1 MTLRSKTT
9 ALLACL
15 ITLTL
20 VLSGLVMLHYQQ
32 QALKE
37 SIFQGAEGMASTTA
51 QAITTFLH
59 DATHDAQLIASTL
72 APENLQQ
79 NQVAQ
84 MEDHL
89 RNMLALNPKFSN
101 GLFVLNHE
109 GRLMADYPAHPELHG
124 KYFAHRDYFQRT
136 LAQGRGAVGTPYHSA
151 RTGKPVLTFTGV
163 IRDRGGKLIG
173 IVGCSTDL
181 LSPVA
186 LGNLRMLRLGETG
199 YLYLIDSTRLMIM
212 HPMDERILKRD
223 VPPGANALL
232 DAALAGFNGVGETV
246 DGPHGTGAGF
256 KGFEGVGDTINS
268 RGIPML
274 LALKHIPNTDWI
286 LGVQQPQA
294 EAYRPLTAARARIA
308 LITAASLAIAALLGS
323 VFVKRITRP
332 LTDLHL
338 ATIHIGQE
346 LQKKSG
352 HLGREYSQGLLR
364 RVRSNDEIGSLARSF
379 STLVGELDLAL
390 TASHKA
396 AQDWARTFDAVHDA
410 IFILTPDQQVQQ
422 RNRVASDWFPGAGG
436 PGNHPDC
443 KDLVFGSAAPPDGW
457 HDLATLQE
465 GQHMHAVF
473 DNATRPGVFELHA
486 SPITEN
492 GRTLGAVLVLRDI
505 TNARR
510 AEQRIHELAFF
521 DALTGL
527 PNRPLLMDRMQQALA
542 LAQRHQQ
549 PMAVLFLDLDRFK
562 QVNDTLGH
570 ASGDELLKQVA
581 GRLLGCLRKNDSV
594 ARLGGDEFV
603 LLALDITNTQGAAAI
618 AKKIIEVLPLPYRI
632 AGQEVHV
639 TTSIGIALY
648 PDDGSDSPTLLRNA
662 DHAMYVAKQ
671 RGRNAFQFF
680 SVASGSNGADRR
692 S

>member
-1 MTLRSKTT
+1 MTLRCKTT

-15 ITLTL
+15 TTLTL
-20 VLSGLVMLHYQQ
+20 LLSGLVMLHYQQ

-37 SIFQGAEGMASTTA
+37 SIFQGAEGMANTTT

-59 DATHDAQLIASTL
+59 DATQDAQLIASTL
-72 APENLQQ
+72 APESLQK

-84 MEDHL
+84 MQAHL
-89 RNMLALNPKFSN
+89 QSMLALNPQFSN

-136 LAQGRGAVGTPYHSA
+136 LARGRGAIGTPYHSA

-163 IRDRGGKLIG
+163 VRDRSGKLIG

-181 LSPVA
+181 LSPAA

-212 HPMDERILKRD
+212 HPTDERILKRD
-223 VPPGANALL
+223 VPQGANALL
-232 DAALAGFNGVGETV
+232 DAALAGFSGVGETI

-256 KGFEGVGDTINS
+256 KGFEGAGDTVNS
-268 RGIPML
+268 RGVPML
-274 LALKHIPNTDWI
+274 LALKHVPNTDWI

-294 EAYRPLTAARARIA
+294 EAYRPLLAARARIA
-308 LITAASLAIAALLGS
+308 LITAASLAIAVLLGT

-332 LTDLHL
+332 LTDLHQ
-338 ATIHIGQE
+338 ATLHIGQA
-346 LQKKSG
+346 LQKNTG
-352 HLGREYSQGLLR
+352 QLACAHSQALLQ
-364 RVRSNDEIGSLARSF
+364 RVRSNDEIGSLATSF
-379 STLVGELDLAL
+379 AALIGQLDLAM

-396 AQDWARTFDAVHDA
+396 AQDWARTFDAVQDA
-410 IFILTPDQQVQQ
+410 LFILDPQRQVQ
-422 RNRVASDWFPGAGG
+422 RLNRVASEWFPDAS
-436 PGNHPDC
+436 PSLPTLDC
-443 KDLVFGSAAPPDGW
+443 QQRVFGNARPPEGW
-457 HDLATLQE
+457 QEIGSLRE
-465 GQHMHAVF
+465 GQYLHAQC
-473 DNATRPGVFELHA
+473 DNTLRTGVYELHA

-492 GRTLGAVLVLRDI
+492 GQTLGAVLVLRDI
-505 TNARR
+505 TAARR
-510 AEQRIHELAFF
+510 AAQRIHELAFF
-521 DALTGL
+521 DVLTGL
-527 PNRPLLMDRMQQALA
+527 PNRALLTDRMQQALA
-542 LAQRHQQ
+542 FAQRHQQ
-549 PMAVLFLDLDRFK
+549 PLAVLFLDLDRFK

-570 ASGDELLKQVA
+570 SGGDELLKQVA
-581 GRLLGCLRKNDSV
+581 DRLLACLRKNDSV

-603 LLALDITNTQGAAAI
+603 LLALDIADKQDAAAV
-618 AKKIIEVLPLPYRI
+618 AKKIIEVLPQPYRI

-648 PDDGSDSPTLLRNA
+648 PEDGKDSPTLLRNA

-680 SVASGSNGADRR
+680 SLVGHSGDTDRR